1 MRDWE
6 RMSLQDGIMEGV
18 EAIAQAVK
26 SGESRRYINQMIS
39 GLKK

>member
-6 RMSLQDGIMEGV
+6 RMSLQDGIMEGI

-26 SGESRRYINQMIS
+26 HGESKRYINETIS